1 MEQEALRIEQEHDEQ
16 KNGKMMDRK
25 KGMRK
30 ERVTPGDFIVLKR
43 REPVM
48 MESLIEACIRDMR
61 LGDGLDETRIFA
73 AWDKVSGAAEHT
85 IDKCLR
91 GGVLCCTLDSSVV
104 RSMLS
109 LRRDRLLKAVNE
121 ELRRDPGLASGQDLQ
136 VKAIILR

>member
-30 ERVTPGDFIVLKR
+30 ERVTPDDFIVLKR

-73 AWDKVSGAAEHT
+73 AWDNAQHAFSAQGQASEGAQ
-85 IDKCLR
+85 R
-91 GGVLCCTLDSSVV
+91 GAPQG
-104 RSMLS
+104 
-109 LRRDRLLKAVNE
+109 
-121 ELRRDPGLASGQDLQ
+121 PGSRFRPRPAGEGNHFE
-136 VKAIILR
+136 IT

>member
-1 MEQEALRIEQEHDEQ
+1 MME
-16 KNGKMMDRK
+16 NNK
-25 KGMRK
+25 KGTQKKDMSRLK
-30 ERVTPGDFIVLKR
+30 NAAQKTPDDFIVLKR

-121 ELRRDPGLASGQDLQ
+121 ELCRDSGPVSGHDLQ